1 MKVGA
6 TARKKNGRKG
16 TPARNAESIIFQN
29 LKNAVVSLLFTET
42 RREMSPKE
50 FLAAAK
56 SSIKSLFTL
65 LCGNKQEQLEQK
77 DVKMFSEN
85 IENAYRFCFGR
96 PAEGSRNYNKTWY
109 DFKPEQ
115 IADFISKII
124 EKEDRHRVKF
134 TGRKNVEYKTVSQ
147 MVSPRS
153 GGASRVEWNENSFP
167 YLYRHPNVQNLRNM
181 FSILA
186 YRKIP
191 ITIFGKQYL
200 VEYDNG
206 ADFKEFATDEQF
218 IDQACYL
225 KELNSGE
232 MKVCKDFL
240 RFRAI

>member
-1 MKVGA
+1 
-6 TARKKNGRKG
+6 
-16 TPARNAESIIFQN
+16 
-29 LKNAVVSLLFTET
+29 
-42 RREMSPKE
+42 
-50 FLAAAK
+50 
-56 SSIKSLFTL
+56 
-65 LCGNKQEQLEQK
+65 
-77 DVKMFSEN
+77 MFSEN
-85 IENAYRFCFGR
+85 AENAYRFCFGR

-115 IADFISKII
+115 IADFLSKII

-153 GGASRVEWNENSFP
+153 EGASRVDWNENSFP

-191 ITIFGKQYL
+191 ITIFGRQYL